1 MKRPSVLVLAIV
13 SIAVT
18 AAAQSRRPPTPAET
32 TVLAR
37 FIDTMKPILD
47 RFADENWQVKNDGF
61 PADPSGFSISIKAGV
76 PLDDCIGGDR
86 TWGVPPGS
94 PRFKS
99 RLKPLFDRAQALTEA
114 LAAKY
119 KAGQDATA
127 EAKELERLHD
137 QIKAGSEVALEVC
150 ANSPIVEA
158 AALHSAQPSVVP
170 GAMAR
175 RVDGACGVDVPNCYV
190 FAFGDWSS
198 ARLNA
203 ADKLYDFHFV
213 HPPASPYLEN
223 IVIKL
228 HGADDR
234 IQEMLKA
241 VDWTRVNDA
250 LTK

>member
-1 MKRPSVLVLAIV
+1 MKRAIVVVAAIV
-13 SIAVT
+13 SIAVNV
-18 AAAQSRRPPTPAET
+18 AAQSRRPPTPAET

-37 FIDTMKPILD
+37 FLDTMKPILD
-47 RFADENWQVKNDGF
+47 RFVDANWQVKENGF
-61 PADPSGFSISIKAGV
+61 PADPSRFSISIKAGV
-76 PLDDCIGGDR
+76 PLDDCFGGDR
-86 TWGVPPGS
+86 TWSVTEGS
-94 PRFKS
+94 PRFNS
-99 RLKPLFDRAQALTEA
+99 RLKPLYDRARSLSDALV
-114 LAAKY
+114 AKY

-127 EAKELERLHD
+127 EAKGLERLHEA
-137 QIKAGSEVALEVC
+137 ITSASEVTIEVC

-158 AALHSAQPSVVP
+158 AALHSSEPSLASGVV
-170 GAMAR
+170 AR
-175 RVDGACGVDVPNCYV
+175 RVDGACGVDVPNCYILV
-190 FAFGDWSS
+190 FGDWST

-213 HPPASPYLEN
+213 HPAASPYLED

-241 VDWTRVNDA
+241 VDWRRVDDA